1 MTVRLIPTLGSPF
14 FVETVSASD
23 TFVMFPG
30 AVTYV
35 LPASLITLSPVGIA
49 PTGGIGTPSLSLS
62 FTLEPVG
69 IAPTGDIGTP
79 SLSSVFVLLPESI
92 SSEGGVGVPS
102 LSGSLSLEVV
112 GIAPTGGVGIPVLI
126 QGGPPA
132 ALEIVGDLEGEN
144 GSIHTVVVLV
154 SQLQSLPHPHSSRIG
169 RVPGQ
174 HTLMKVPP
182 LDRHSRFPKVP
193 AYRPA
198 HIARV

>member
-49 PTGGIGTPSLSLS
+49 PTGGIGTPS
-62 FTLEPVG
+62 F
-69 IAPTGDIGTP
+69 
-79 SLSSVFVLLPESI
+79 SSVFILLPEGI
-92 SSEGGVGVPS
+92 SPEGDVGVPS

-126 QGGPPA
+126 QGEPPA

-182 LDRHSRFPKVP
+182 LDRRSRFPKVP